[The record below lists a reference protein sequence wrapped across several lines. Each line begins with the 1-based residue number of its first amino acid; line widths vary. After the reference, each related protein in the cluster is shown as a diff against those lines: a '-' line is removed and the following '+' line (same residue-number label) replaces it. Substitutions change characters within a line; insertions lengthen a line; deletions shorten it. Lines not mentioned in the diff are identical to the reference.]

1 MKNILYNITI
11 SAFFLALMC
20 ACNSDFLDL
29 APVSQENSSNFYKTA
44 SDMEN
49 ALTAV
54 YGSLQYGGTYYS
66 SMHVIGELRSD
77 NTEITN
83 PNAGANLQA
92 VDDFTNDAVNS
103 ISSTTWNAHYQG
115 IQAANI
121 VIDKIVSVEMN
132 QELKARFV
140 GEAKFLRALLYFNL
154 VRIYGDVPLVLQ
166 VITNPEQG
174 YSFGRNSQDEVY
186 AQIITDLIDAEGGL
200 PFTYNSAE
208 AGRATKGAAMALL
221 GKVYLTRK
229 DWVAASQKLKE
240 LIDASGQA
248 GYRLLDSYGDL
259 FGPTNEN
266 NSESIFEVQFSS
278 GSNGEGSPFT
288 NQFAPIG
295 SGKAVVSVGN
305 PLGQNIPTEDMASS
319 YTEADLRMGFS
330 MATSYELNGKEVKH
344 NYILKYS
351 GTPAAYLDSD
361 NNWIVLRYADVLL
374 MYSEAL
380 NEISFQA
387 DGEAFEM
394 LNLIRSRAGLEPL
407 SSSSSDPE
415 YLISNQEEFREAVA
429 NERRL
434 ELAFEGHRWF
444 DLIRTDK
451 ALSVLSEK
459 GMQAHQVLFP
469 VPQSQIDIN
478 PELISQN
485 PGY

>member
-1 MKNILYNITI
+1 MNNKLKYK
-11 SAFFLALMC
+11 LVGALLLMGLS

-29 APVSQENSSNFYKTA
+29 APISQGNSTNFYKTA
-44 SDMEN
+44 SDLEN

-121 VIDKIVSVEMN
+121 VIDKIASVEMDDA
-132 QELKARFV
+132 LKARYT

-174 YSFGRNSQDEVY
+174 YTFGRNPKQEVY
-186 AQIITDLIDAEGGL
+186 EQIIADLGDAEASL
-200 PFTYNSAE
+200 PFSYGNADV
-208 AGRATKGAAMALL
+208 GRATRGAAMALL

-229 DWVAASQKLKE
+229 EWTAASQKLRE
-240 LIDASGQA
+240 LTDASGET
-248 GYRLLDSYGDL
+248 GYRLMDSYGDI

-266 NSESIFEVQFSS
+266 NAESIFEVQFSS
-278 GSNGEGSPFT
+278 SSNGEGSPFT

-305 PLGQNIPTEDMASS
+305 PLGQNIPTADM
-319 YTEADLRMGFS
+319 EAAYSIGDARKEFS
-330 MATSYELNGKEVKH
+330 MATSYQLNGDEVEH
-344 NYILKYS
+344 NFILKYS

-374 MYSEAL
+374 MYAEAL
-380 NEISFQA
+380 NEISFQP
-387 DGEAFEM
+387 DGEAFLL
-394 LNLIRSRAGLEPL
+394 LNQIRSRAGLPMM
-407 SSSSSDPE
+407 SSSGPDPA
-415 YLISNQEEFREAVA
+415 YVLATQQDFRAAVA
-429 NERRL
+429 NERRV

-444 DLIRTDK
+444 DLVRTDE
-451 ALSVLSEK
+451 ALNVLSSK
-459 GMQAHQVLFP
+459 GIQAHHLLFP
-469 VPQSQIDIN
+469 IPQSQIDIN
-478 PELISQN
+478 PGLIVQN

>member
-1 MKNILYNITI
+1 MNNILKYK
-11 SAFFLALMC
+11 LVGALLMMGLS

-29 APVSQENSSNFYKTA
+29 APISQENSTNFYKTA

-66 SMHVIGELRSD
+66 SMHIIGELRSD

-121 VIDKIVSVEMN
+121 VIDKIATVEMDAT
-132 QELKARFV
+132 LKTRYV

-166 VITNPEQG
+166 MISSPEQG
-174 YSFGRNSQDEVY
+174 YTFGRNPKEEVY
-186 AQIITDLIDAEGGL
+186 TQIITDLNDAEASL
-200 PFTYNSAE
+200 PFTYSSAE
-208 AGRATKGAAMALL
+208 AGRATKGAAMTLL
-221 GKVYLTRK
+221 AKIYLTRK
-229 DWVAASQKLKE
+229 EWTEASQKLKE
-240 LIDASGQA
+240 VIDASGQT
-248 GYRLLDSYGDL
+248 GYRLMDSYGDI

-266 NSESIFEVQFSS
+266 NAESIFEVQFSS
-278 GSNGEGSPFT
+278 SSNGEGSPFT

-295 SGKAVVSVGN
+295 SGTAVVSVGN
-305 PLGQNIPTEDMASS
+305 PLGQNIPTEDMNAAYSVGDARK
-319 YTEADLRMGFS
+319 ELS
-330 MATSYELNGKEVKH
+330 MATSYQLNGNEVAH

-374 MYSEAL
+374 MYAEAL
-380 NEISFQA
+380 NEISFQP
-387 DGEAFEM
+387 DGEAFLL
-394 LNLIRSRAGLEPL
+394 LNQIRSRAGLPMM
-407 SSSSSDPE
+407 SSSGPVPAYVLATQQD
-415 YLISNQEEFREAVA
+415 FRAAVA
-429 NERRL
+429 NERRV

-444 DLIRTDK
+444 DLVRTDE
-451 ALSVLSEK
+451 ALNVLSSK
-459 GMQAHQVLFP
+459 GIQAHNLLFP
-469 VPQSQIDIN
+469 IPQSQIDIN
-478 PELISQN
+478 PGLIVQN